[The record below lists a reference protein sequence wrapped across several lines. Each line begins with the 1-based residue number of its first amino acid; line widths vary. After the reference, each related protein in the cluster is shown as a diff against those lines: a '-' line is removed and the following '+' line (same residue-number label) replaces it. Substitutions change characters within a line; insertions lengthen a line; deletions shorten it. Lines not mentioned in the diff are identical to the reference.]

1 MDFTA
6 VEVYKKINKM
16 EAIVRIEK
24 SWVSVRT
31 NQGEKMPS
39 NKLISRFR
47 AEILIR

>member
-31 NQGEKMPS
+31 NLGEKMPF
-39 NKLISRFR
+39 NKLMSRFR